1 MNMIL
6 SKQDLAVVD
15 LRRSLEVE
23 HDNVKLP
30 GAIWIDLDELETR
43 EQEIPLEK
51 DVVLYCS

>member
-1 MNMIL
+1 
-6 SKQDLAVVD
+6 VVD

-23 HDNVKLP
+23 HDKVKLP